1 MLIMEQILGKLIDKF
16 NITRLILS
24 CAIVGI
30 LYWITPS
37 RYSWSVINSFI
48 IFCIIYSLLTLIVW
62 LCSKISHIYQV
73 YKDRKDLEDLKNK
86 IERAWYNE
94 VRSYFYRL
102 PDDVQFQLIDSY
114 RTLKKDVSYINLRI
128 GDICTV
134 HNKYDLLFSRSWNL
148 IKRNQYG
155 TNEYTTILSYSS
167 SDDITTL
174 RYDPILVKVITE
186 DKRYNSNK

>member
-1 MLIMEQILGKLIDKF
+1 MEQILGKLIDKF

-30 LYWITPS
+30 LYWIIPS

-48 IFCIIYSLLTLIVW
+48 IFCIIYSLLTFIVW
-62 LCSKISHIYQV
+62 LCSVISQHNQ
-73 YKDRKDLEDLKNK
+73 KQKEQENFKKQKNEA
-86 IERAWYNE
+86 ERAWYNE

-114 RTLKKDVSYINLRI
+114 RTLKEDVSYINLRI
-128 GDICTV
+128 GDVYTV

-148 IKRNQYG
+148 ITGIKYG
-155 TNEYTTILSYSS
+155 VNEYTPILSEELLDS
-167 SDDITTL
+167 TTAL
-174 RYDPILVKVITE
+174 RYDPTLVKVITE

>member
-1 MLIMEQILGKLIDKF
+1 MEQILGKLIDKF

-48 IFCIIYSLLTLIVW
+48 MFCIIYSLLTLIVW

-86 IERAWYNE
+86 IERAWEYK
-94 VRSYFYRL
+94 VKSYFYRL

-114 RTLKKDVSYINLRI
+114 QALKKDVVFTNRRY

-134 HNKYDLLFSRSWNL
+134 HNKYSLLLFRSWTL
-148 IKRNQYG
+148 TK
-155 TNEYTTILSYSS
+155 TNEDGYNDLKYLLSESS

-174 RYDPILVKVITE
+174 QYDPTLVKVITE

>member
-1 MLIMEQILGKLIDKF
+1 MEQILGKLIDKF

-30 LYWITPS
+30 LYWITSS

-62 LCSKISHIYQV
+62 FSSKISQHKQNQKEQEYSKKQ
-73 YKDRKDLEDLKNK
+73 KNEA
-86 IERAWYNE
+86 ERAWYNE

-102 PDDVQFQLIDSY
+102 PDDVQIQLIDSY
-114 RTLKKDVSYINLRI
+114 RTLKKDVSYFNLRI
-128 GDICTV
+128 GDVYTV

-155 TNEYTTILSYSS
+155 TKYTTILSDSS
-167 SDDITTL
+167 SDGITTL
-174 RYDPILVKVITE
+174 QYDPVLVKVITE

>member
-1 MLIMEQILGKLIDKF
+1 MAQILGKLIDKF

-30 LYWITPS
+30 LYWITSS

-62 LCSKISHIYQV
+62 FSSKISHIYQV

-114 RTLKKDVSYINLRI
+114 RTLKKDVSYYDLRI
-128 GDICTV
+128 GDFCTV
-134 HNKYDLLFSRSWNL
+134 HNKYNLLFSRSWNL

-155 TNEYTTILSYSS
+155 TNEYTNIL
-167 SDDITTL
+167 
-174 RYDPILVKVITE
+174 
-186 DKRYNSNK
+186 

>member
-1 MLIMEQILGKLIDKF
+1 MEQILGKLIDKF

-48 IFCIIYSLLTLIVW
+48 IFCIIYSLLTFIVW
-62 LCSKISHIYQV
+62 LCSVISQHNQ
-73 YKDRKDLEDLKNK
+73 KQKEQENLKKQKNEA
-86 IERAWYNE
+86 ERAWYNE

-114 RTLKKDVSYINLRI
+114 RTLKEDVSYINLRI
-128 GDICTV
+128 GDVYTV

-155 TNEYTTILSYSS
+155 TNEYTNILSDSS
-167 SDDITTL
+167 SDGITTFC
-174 RYDPILVKVITE
+174 YDPALVKVITE